1 MPLRFIPFDQ
11 RAPDYRRFKDDRL
24 AQRDI
29 GLTAMFMVRQA
40 VMNQIR
46 AHDPTN
52 DMTARRRWAMRNFSQ
67 VQSKI
72 GRTVLLPRFWVMGN
86 GFILPCFI
94 S

>member
-40 VMNQIR
+40 VMDQIR
-46 AHDPTN
+46 AYDPTN
-52 DMTARRRWAMRNFSQ
+52 DMTALAAMDDAQFFSSAIKDWSHCF
-67 VQSKI
+67 VDP
-72 GRTVLLPRFWVMGN
+72 VLGN
-86 GFILPCFI
+86 G
-94 S
+94 